1 MARKGG
7 VRALCAAALA
17 VVLAAAVAPAAG
29 RALPAAAGPFRGA
42 ALASATAAHADAAAH
57 RKLLLFGLTARDKA
71 AHEEKRDA
79 LIEASA
85 LGARRA
91 RPATAAQRAAR
102 SLGARGA

>member
-1 MARKGG
+1 MR
-7 VRALCAAALA
+7 CAAALA
-17 VVLAAAVAPAAG
+17 VALAVAVAPASG
-29 RALPAAAGPFRGA
+29 RTLPAAASGLRHAGA
-42 ALASATAAHADAAAH
+42 ASAAAAHADAAAH
-57 RKLLLFGLTARDKA
+57 RSLLLFGLTARDKA

>member
-1 MARKGG
+1 MARKGVG
-7 VRALCAAALA
+7 LRARCAAAVALTLA
-17 VVLAAAVAPAAG
+17 LAVAPAAG
-29 RALPAAAGPFRGA
+29 RTLLSYPAVPVAR
-42 ALASATAAHADAAAH
+42 LTADAGADAGAH